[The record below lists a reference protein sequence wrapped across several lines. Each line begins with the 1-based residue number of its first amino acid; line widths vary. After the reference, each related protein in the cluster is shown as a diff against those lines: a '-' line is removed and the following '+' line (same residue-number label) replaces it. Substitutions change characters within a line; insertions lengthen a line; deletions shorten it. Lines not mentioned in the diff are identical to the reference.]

1 MSHADVRGT
10 SAWAPFRRETFRALW
25 IAQFVSNV
33 GTWMQSVGAV
43 WVMVDLKGSPTE
55 VALVQTATTLP
66 VVFFGIAGGAL
77 ADLADRRRVLL
88 ITQTMMLAAAATLA
102 VLDSI
107 GAVSPASLLGLTF
120 ALGIGTA
127 LNNPA

>member
-1 MSHADVRGT
+1 MSDSGVGDA
-10 SAWAPFRRETFRALW
+10 SAWAPFRHHAFRALW

-66 VVFFGIAGGAL
+66 VVFFGVLGGAL
-77 ADLADRRRVLL
+77 ADLADRRRVL
-88 ITQTMMLAAAATLA
+88 IATQAMMLAAAGALA
-102 VLDSI
+102 VLDGV
-107 GAVSPASLLGLTF
+107 GAVSPISLLALTF
-120 ALGIGTA
+120 A
-127 LNNPA
+127 